1 MGCSL
6 LTRRG
11 DGKIRASLPTT
22 GGVSRI
28 SFLPG
33 GLPTRRGRDVSTI
46 IVLERSTRFRGEIET
61 EWSRTAGTDRVGVV
75 ESAASLADVFELVN
89 ENQNGMVVADLDMGQ
104 AEVLRLL
111 EGWDRTWPIVVIG
124 PPETAEL
131 EWPLRELG
139 ATAVLFEPVNPSRL
153 MTICQRVLKIAA

>member
-11 DGKIRASLPTT
+11 DGKIRASLPPT

-33 GLPTRRGRDVSTI
+33 DYRPEG
-46 IVLERSTRFRGEIET
+46 
-61 EWSRTAGTDRVGVV
+61 
-75 ESAASLADVFELVN
+75 AASLADVFELVD
-89 ENQNGMVVADLDMGQ
+89 EDQNGMVVADLDMGQ

-139 ATAVLFEPVNPSRL
+139 ATAVLFEPGNPSRL